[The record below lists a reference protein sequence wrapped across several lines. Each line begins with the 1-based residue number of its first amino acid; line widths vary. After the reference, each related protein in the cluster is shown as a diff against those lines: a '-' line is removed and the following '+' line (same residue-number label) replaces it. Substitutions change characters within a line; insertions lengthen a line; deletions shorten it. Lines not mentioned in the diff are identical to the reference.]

1 MILYCRMLQAI
12 IFDFDGVIVDSEPL
26 HFKATR
32 SAFADLGV
40 HLDSLTYQEECIG
53 RPDAEN
59 YRRLSKKFQWPLS
72 DHQMSSFL
80 QAKSD
85 HYHRL
90 NLQESQQVYPG
101 VAALIKAAAQEY
113 PLAICSGSFKA
124 EIRRLLSQVCSE
136 DLAPYFKEI
145 VGIEDVPAG
154 KPDPAGYRL
163 AAERLGAL
171 PEFCLAIED
180 SPAGIIAAKT
190 AGMKVLAVISTHPE
204 EKLTLADYCVK
215 SLENLTPADLAD
227 ICRSD

>member
-1 MILYCRMLQAI
+1 MLQAI

-32 SAFADLGV
+32 KAFAELGV
-40 HLDSLTYQEECIG
+40 HLDLLTYQEECIG
-53 RPDAEN
+53 RPDADN
-59 YRRLSKKFQWPLS
+59 YKRLSKKFQWPL
-72 DHQMSSFL
+72 DDGQMPSFL

-85 HYHRL
+85 HYRHL
-90 NLQESQQVYPG
+90 SLQESQIYPG
-101 VAALIKAAAQEY
+101 VTSLIKAAARQY

-124 EIRRLLSQVCSE
+124 EIQRLLSQIADE
-136 DLAPYFKEI
+136 DLTPYFKEI
-145 VGIEDVPAG
+145 IGIEDVPVG
-154 KPDPAGYRL
+154 KPDPTGYRL

-180 SPAGIIAAKT
+180 SPAGIIAAKA

-227 ICRSD
+227 ICRI